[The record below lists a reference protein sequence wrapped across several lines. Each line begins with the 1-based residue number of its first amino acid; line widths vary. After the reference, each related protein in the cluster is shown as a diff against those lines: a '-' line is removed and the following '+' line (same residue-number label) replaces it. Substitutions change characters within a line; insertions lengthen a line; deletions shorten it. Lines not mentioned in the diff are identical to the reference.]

1 MFAMKTICKTFLG
14 AILAGLSIGIA
25 GTVFLRVSEPMVGSW
40 LFGFGLLSIVVL
52 GFKLFTGAIGYL
64 AAPGT
69 TTLAY
74 ARDCAVIW
82 LGNLVGTGLV
92 GLAMR
97 SSRVFPSFDARITK
111 IVAEKL
117 NDGPLS
123 IFILA
128 VFCGLLMYIAVDTWK
143 KELPAAVRLA
153 TLFLCVVVFIL
164 SGFEH
169 CIANMYYFAVSAA
182 YGSAHTW
189 AWLAIMTAGNA
200 VGGMLLPA
208 LERCG
213 R

>member
-1 MFAMKTICKTFLG
+1 MKTLFLTFVG

-69 TTLAY
+69 TTLRY

-97 SSRVFPSFDARITK
+97 SSRVFPSFDVRIAK
-111 IVAEKL
+111 MVAEKL

-189 AWLAIMTAGNA
+189 AWLAIMTTGNA

-208 LERCG
+208 LGRCG